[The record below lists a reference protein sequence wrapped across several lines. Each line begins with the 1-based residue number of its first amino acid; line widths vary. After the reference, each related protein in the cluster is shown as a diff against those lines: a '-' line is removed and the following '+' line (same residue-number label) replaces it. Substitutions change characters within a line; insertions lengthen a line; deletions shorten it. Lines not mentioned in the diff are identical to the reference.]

1 MPLLRSARAGV
12 VGALSRTSA
21 RGLLEPPPLP
31 TLPPLLLLLLVLLV
45 LMLVLLLLS
54 LQQLLLGLELLAK
67 ALKDERGHR

>member
-1 MPLLRSARAGV
+1 M

-31 TLPPLLLLLLVLLV
+31 TLPPLLLLLLLVLLV